1 MARERKQAARDKL
14 FSGLGDRIK
23 SFLNTEE
30 SPNQKNIRA
39 RAAKAVPEEKPTRK
53 NTRRLQRSKA
63 KAASEEKPIQK
74 NVRSLGRAKAKKEKE
89 PSRASKIAKAANE
102 KKRTIK
108 APKAQDPKPVGKG
121 LNLGKAE
128 KTAKDLGKKADTV
141 AKKSKEVLAGKP
153 KAPPKPP
160 PKAKA
165 DMSTTSY
172 KDFKTI
178 AAAKKAGSL
187 YYDKGGKK
195 MAAVTKDDLD
205 KSGLSLRD
213 YINQKEGKK
222 RSGKFITAS
231 EKMDKPN
238 LKMPKMKGGGTMN
251 TKMSTKGGMRGGG
264 MAMSNPR
271 TPPQAEL
278 PKPKPTRGRPLPNR
292 TATNVV
298 MGPRGPKKMQ
308 GGGMTKGYQRGGLKK
323 PTADQK
329 GLKKLPTEVRNN
341 MGYMK
346 AGGMTTKGYAK
357 GGPAM
362 STKGGM
368 KGGGMATKGNTKG
381 GAKKTTGKGKV
392 RGAGIA
398 KRGVRPAKMR

>member
-1 MARERKQAARDKL
+1 MAR
-14 FSGLGDRIK
+14 
-23 SFLNTEE
+23 
-30 SPNQKNIRA
+30 KN
-39 RAAKAVPEEKPTRK
+39 V
-53 NTRRLQRSKA
+53 RRLQRSRA
-63 KAASEEKPIQK
+63 KAASEEKPIKK

-89 PSRASKIAKAANE
+89 PSRASKIAKAADE

-108 APKAQDPKPVGKG
+108 APKAQDPKPVGEG

-172 KDFKTI
+172 KDFKTL

-222 RSGKFITAS
+222 RSGKFITPS
-231 EKMDKPN
+231 KEEMQMKKPN
-238 LKMPKMKGGGTMN
+238 PKMPKMKGGGTMN

-271 TPPQAEL
+271 TPPQVEL

-292 TATNVV
+292 TPTNVV
-298 MGPRGPKKMQ
+298 MGPRGPKKMKGGGTMNTKMSTKGGMK
-308 GGGMTKGYQRGGLKK
+308 GGGMTKGYQKGGALKK

-329 GLKKLPTEVRNN
+329 GLQKLPTKVRND

-346 AGGMTTKGYAK
+346 AGGM
-357 GGPAM
+357 
-362 STKGGM
+362 TKGGM

-381 GAKKTTGKGKV
+381 GAKKTTGKSKV

>member
-1 MARERKQAARDKL
+1 MAR
-14 FSGLGDRIK
+14 
-23 SFLNTEE
+23 
-30 SPNQKNIRA
+30 KN
-39 RAAKAVPEEKPTRK
+39 V
-53 NTRRLQRSKA
+53 RRLQRSKA
-63 KAASEEKPIQK
+63 KAASEEKPTQK

-89 PSRASKIAKAANE
+89 PSRASKIAKAASE
-102 KKRTIK
+102 KKRTVK
-108 APKAQDPKPVGKG
+108 APKAQDPKPVGAG
-121 LNLGKAE
+121 FNLRKAE
-128 KTAKDLGKKADTV
+128 KEAKDLGKKTDVV
-141 AKKSKEVLAGKP
+141 AKKSKEVLADKP

-187 YYDKGGKK
+187 YYDKDGTK

-213 YINQKEGKK
+213 YLNQKEGKT

-231 EKMDKPN
+231 EKEMRMEKPN
-238 LKMPKMKGGGTMN
+238 PKMPKMKGGGMN
-251 TKMSTKGGMRGGG
+251 MNTKGGM
-264 MAMSNPR
+264 
-271 TPPQAEL
+271 
-278 PKPKPTRGRPLPNR
+278 K
-292 TATNVV
+292 
-298 MGPRGPKKMQ
+298 
-308 GGGMTKGYQRGGLKK
+308 GGGMTKGYSRGGALKK

-329 GLKKLPTEVRNN
+329 GLQKLPTKVRND

-346 AGGMTTKGYAK
+346 AGGMT
-357 GGPAM
+357 
-362 STKGGM
+362 KGGM
-368 KGGGMATKGNTKG
+368 KGGGMMNTKGYAKGGMSTKG
-381 GAKKTTGKGKV
+381 GAKKKTTGKGKV

>member
-1 MARERKQAARDKL
+1 MAR
-14 FSGLGDRIK
+14 
-23 SFLNTEE
+23 
-30 SPNQKNIRA
+30 KN
-39 RAAKAVPEEKPTRK
+39 V
-53 NTRRLQRSKA
+53 RRLQRSRA
-63 KAASEEKPIQK
+63 KAASEEKPIKK

-89 PSRASKIAKAANE
+89 PSTASKIAKAAAE
-102 KKRTIK
+102 KKRTVK
-108 APKAQDPKPVGKG
+108 APKAQDPKPVGAG
-121 LNLGKAE
+121 LNLRKAE
-128 KTAKDLGKKADTV
+128 EEAKDLGKKADVV
-141 AKKSKEVLAGKP
+141 AKKSEEVLAGKP
-153 KAPPKPP
+153 KTPPKPP

-172 KDFKTI
+172 KDFKTL

-213 YINQKEGKK
+213 YINQKEGKT

-231 EKMDKPN
+231 EKEMRMDKPN

-271 TPPQAEL
+271 TPPQVEL
-278 PKPKPTRGRPLPNR
+278 PKPTRGRPSPNR

-298 MGPRGPKKMQ
+298 MGPRGPKKMK

-329 GLKKLPTEVRNN
+329 GLKKLPTEVRNK
-341 MGYMK
+341 MGFMK
-346 AGGMTTKGYAK
+346 AGGM
-357 GGPAM
+357 
-362 STKGGM
+362 TKGGM
-368 KGGGMATKGNTKG
+368 KGGGMMNTKGYAKGGMSTKG

>member
-251 TKMSTKGGMRGGG
+251 TKMSTKGGM
-264 MAMSNPR
+264 
-271 TPPQAEL
+271 
-278 PKPKPTRGRPLPNR
+278 K
-292 TATNVV
+292 
-298 MGPRGPKKMQ
+298 
-308 GGGMTKGYQRGGLKK
+308 GGGMTKGYSRGGALKK

-329 GLKKLPTEVRNN
+329 GLQKLPTKVRND

-346 AGGMTTKGYAK
+346 AGGM
-357 GGPAM
+357 
-362 STKGGM
+362 TKGGM

>member
-1 MARERKQAARDKL
+1 MARERKQKARDDL
-14 FSGLGDRIK
+14 FGDIGRKMK

-39 RAAKAVPEEKPTRK
+39 RAAKAAPEEKPTRK
-53 NTRRLQRSKA
+53 NVRRLQRSKA
-63 KAASEEKPIQK
+63 KAASEEKPTQK

-89 PSRASKIAKAANE
+89 PSRASKIAKAADE

-187 YYDKGGKK
+187 YYDKDGKK
-195 MAAVTKDDLD
+195 MAAVTKEDLD

-222 RSGKFITAS
+222 RSGKFITPS
-231 EKMDKPN
+231 KEKMRMEKPDP
-238 LKMPKMKGGGTMN
+238 KMPKMKGGGMMN
-251 TKMSTKGGMRGGG
+251 TKMSTKGGM
-264 MAMSNPR
+264 
-271 TPPQAEL
+271 
-278 PKPKPTRGRPLPNR
+278 K
-292 TATNVV
+292 
-298 MGPRGPKKMQ
+298 

-329 GLKKLPTEVRNN
+329 GLQKLPTKVRND

-346 AGGMTTKGYAK
+346 AGGM
-357 GGPAM
+357 
-362 STKGGM
+362 TKGGM

>member
-14 FSGLGDRIK
+14 FSGLGNKIK

-30 SPNQKNIRA
+30 SPNQRNIRA
-39 RAAKAVPEEKPTRK
+39 RAAKAAPEEKPTRK
-53 NTRRLQRSKA
+53 NVRRLQRSKA
-63 KAASEEKPIQK
+63 KAASEEKPTQK

-89 PSRASKIAKAANE
+89 PSRASKIAKAADE

-213 YINQKEGKK
+213 YLNRKEGKT
-222 RSGKFITAS
+222 RSGKFITPS
-231 EKMDKPN
+231 KEETRMEKPDS
-238 LKMPKMKGGGTMN
+238 KMPKMKGGGMMN
-251 TKMSTKGGMRGGG
+251 TKMGTKGGM
-264 MAMSNPR
+264 
-271 TPPQAEL
+271 
-278 PKPKPTRGRPLPNR
+278 K
-292 TATNVV
+292 
-298 MGPRGPKKMQ
+298 
-308 GGGMTKGYQRGGLKK
+308 GGGMTKGYQKGGALKK

-329 GLKKLPTEVRNN
+329 GLQKLPTKVRND

-346 AGGMTTKGYAK
+346 AGGMT
-357 GGPAM
+357 
-362 STKGGM
+362 KGGM
-368 KGGGMATKGNTKG
+368 KGGGMMNTKGYAKGGMSTKG

>member
-1 MARERKQAARDKL
+1 MARERKQKARDDL
-14 FSGLGDRIK
+14 FGDIGRKMK

-39 RAAKAVPEEKPTRK
+39 RAAKAAPEEKPTRK
-53 NTRRLQRSKA
+53 NVRRLQRSKA
-63 KAASEEKPIQK
+63 KAASEEKPTQK

-89 PSRASKIAKAANE
+89 PSRASKIAKAASE
-102 KKRTIK
+102 KKRTVK

-187 YYDKGGKK
+187 YYDKDGKK
-195 MAAVTKDDLD
+195 MAAVTKEDLD

-222 RSGKFITAS
+222 RSGKFITPS
-231 EKMDKPN
+231 KEKMRMEKPDP
-238 LKMPKMKGGGTMN
+238 KMPKMKGGGMMN
-251 TKMSTKGGMRGGG
+251 TKMSTKGGM
-264 MAMSNPR
+264 
-271 TPPQAEL
+271 
-278 PKPKPTRGRPLPNR
+278 K
-292 TATNVV
+292 
-298 MGPRGPKKMQ
+298 

-329 GLKKLPTEVRNN
+329 GLQKLPTKVRND

-346 AGGMTTKGYAK
+346 AGGM
-357 GGPAM
+357 
-362 STKGGM
+362 TKGGM